1 MEYNPRIEGLYE
13 HAYQVKCPSP
23 IPSNWQELMDIAI
36 GSRSNSTGNA
46 EGWYKIEKSEWDCVG
61 YESDDDII
69 EVAFSYWQKMLLEHK
84 ARVERGLV
92 KKSIPDFEYSS
103 FRPGMSIKDLTYG
116 AIHPTSKEEAKEL
129 LKIFD
134 DIGLKW
140 CNGVSYLDEDDYN
153 EDPHDEGAETCYY
166 PVDSTHCSLQYFI
179 NERMG
184 IYRAYEVINAYKK
197 SPIGWTPGCSWR
209 HKEDTCGLSISV
221 HANYA
226 GDEYFVDYGEHGT
239 NWVSIYNIN
248 KHFETGVWVVVK
260 DQETK
265 QSIINKQSK
274 TNENGKDKEIS
285 IGRDTSISNSIN
297 NPGIAAYLSGDQ
309 ERITTGQRRKGSAV
323 RG

>member
-1 MEYNPRIEGLYE
+1 MKENPKIEGLYTTG
-13 HAYQVKCPSP
+13 YQVQCPSP
-23 IPSNWQELMDIAI
+23 RPRNWEQLMNIAT
-36 GSRSNSTGNA
+36 GKNAGSTGSEDA
-46 EGWYKIEKSEWDCVG
+46 WYKVEHGDWDADSSA
-61 YESDDDII
+61 YEILPIVSF
-69 EVAFSYWQKMLLEHK
+69 EYWEKMLLEHK

-92 KKSIPDFEYSS
+92 KKSIPGLEYSS
-103 FRPGMSIKDLTYG
+103 FRPGMSIKQLTYG

-166 PVDSTHCSLQYFI
+166 PMDGTHCNLQYFI
-179 NERMG
+179 DERMD

-226 GDEYFVDYGEHGT
+226 GDEYFVDYGENGT
-239 NWVSIYNIN
+239 NWVSIYDIN
-248 KHFETGVWVVVK
+248 RFFEAGEWVVVK

>member
-1 MEYNPRIEGLYE
+1 MKENPKIEGLYTT
-13 HAYQVKCPSP
+13 AYQVQCPSP
-23 IPSNWQELMDIAI
+23 IPHNWNQLLNIAI
-36 GSRSNSTGNA
+36 GKERPSSGASDY
-46 EGWYKIEKSEWDCVG
+46 WYKIEEGDWFVNG
-61 YESDDDII
+61 ESYNNRPKVSF
-69 EVAFSYWQKMLLEHK
+69 EHWEKMLLEHK

-103 FRPGMSIKDLTYG
+103 FRPGMSIKQLTYG

-129 LKIFD
+129 LNIFD
-134 DIGLKW
+134 DLGLKW

-153 EDPHDEGAETCYY
+153 EDSDNPGDDTCYY
-166 PVDSTHCSLQYFI
+166 PMDGTHCNLQYFI
-179 NERMG
+179 DDGAR

-209 HKEDTCGLSISV
+209 HKDDDCGLSISV
-221 HANYA
+221 HPNYA

-239 NWVSIYNIN
+239 NWVSIYDIN
-248 KHFETGVWVVVK
+248 RFFETGEWVVVK

-274 TNENGKDKEIS
+274 TNENAKDKEIS
-285 IGRDTSISNSIN
+285 IGRDTSNS

>member
-1 MEYNPRIEGLYE
+1 MKENPKIEGLYTTG
-13 HAYQVKCPSP
+13 YQVQCPYP
-23 IPSNWQELMDIAI
+23 TPHNWEQLMSIAI
-36 GSRSNSTGNA
+36 GEEADSSGSC
-46 EGWYKIEKSEWDCVG
+46 EYWYKIEEGQWSINASAYKNRLRVSFE
-61 YESDDDII
+61 
-69 EVAFSYWQKMLLEHK
+69 YWEKMLLEHK

-103 FRPGMSIKDLTYG
+103 FRPGMSIKQLTYG
-116 AIHPTSKEEAKEL
+116 VIHPTSKKEAKEL
-129 LKIFD
+129 LNIFD

-140 CNGVSYLDEDDYN
+140 SNGVSYLDDDTYN
-153 EDPHDEGAETCYY
+153 KDPHDEGAETCYY
-166 PVDSTHCSLQYFI
+166 PMDGTHCNLQYFI
-179 NERMG
+179 DERMD

-226 GDEYFVDYGEHGT
+226 GDQYFVDYGEYGK
-239 NWVSIYNIN
+239 NWVSIYDIN
-248 KHFETGVWVVVK
+248 RFFEAGEWVVVK